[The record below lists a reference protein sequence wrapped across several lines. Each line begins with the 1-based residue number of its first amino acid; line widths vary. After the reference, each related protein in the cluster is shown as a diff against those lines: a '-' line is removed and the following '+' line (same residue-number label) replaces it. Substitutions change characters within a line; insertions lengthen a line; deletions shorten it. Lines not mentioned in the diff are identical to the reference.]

1 MKLVIKGRAGR
12 RVCDWQSFA
21 LLRDNVQHFL
31 ENGEPTSRFQ
41 ALHGIELAVDEGSYV
56 VDAARLRGEVLRA
69 WVALWKVRLE
79 SAAIS
84 LRTRAILT
92 GNSEPPECRGTVGAR
107 HAGWELPIT
116 GAAEQPVPQVA
127 RRFIRTVLALTDTA
141 VDGDVLEVRCVEPYA
156 ARGRA
161 STPAAAS
168 TSRRGWLRKAALV
181 RALPLAALLLAAC
194 VSTTAPQPEVPE
206 AARTPAN
213 EVTETRP
220 QPPRETAPI
229 VAPPPGYG
237 NKIVKTTASQ
247 DPGGLS

>member
-31 ENGEPTSRFQ
+31 ESGEPSSRFQ

-69 WVALWKVRLE
+69 WVALWKVRLD

-92 GNSEPPECRGTVGAR
+92 GNSEPPECRGTLGAR
-107 HAGWELPIT
+107 HAGWDLPLA

-141 VDGDVLEVRCVEPYA
+141 VDGDVLEVRCVKPDV
-156 ARGRA
+156 ARGRVTA
-161 STPAAAS
+161 PPVAAD
-168 TSRRGWLRKAALV
+168 RRGWLLKAGLV
-181 RALPLAALLLAAC
+181 RVLPLSALLLSAC
-194 VSTTAPQPEVPE
+194 VSTAAPQPQLPE
-206 AARTPAN
+206 AQRTPPTN
-213 EVTETRP
+213 ELTETRP
-220 QPPRETAPI
+220 QPPREIAPI
-229 VAPPPGYG
+229 IAPPPGYG
-237 NKIVKTTASQ
+237 NKVVTTRASQ
-247 DPGGLS
+247 ERGGVS